1 MKPSDKIIPFPSDS
15 AITNQEI
22 DRYIKAISDNLV
34 CSSKTKKRFL
44 KEFRCDVNEYIQTN
58 RVQQFDDVIKQFGT
72 PEKIA
77 EGFITPENLK
87 VIQKAINFKKTIII
101 FSSIVLLSFIIY
113 LVSSYIDGHKS
124 ANGSHTVEIVDGN
137 NVSVK
142 AALADA
148 HKDYSGYG
156 VDSPVIEATSTQP
169 VN

>member
-15 AITNQEI
+15 VITNQEI

-77 EGFITPENLK
+77 EGLLH
-87 VIQKAINFKKTIII
+87 QKILRLFKKR
-101 FSSIVLLSFIIY
+101 LS
-113 LVSSYIDGHKS
+113 LK
-124 ANGSHTVEIVDGN
+124 
-137 NVSVK
+137 K
-142 AALADA
+142 
-148 HKDYSGYG
+148 
-156 VDSPVIEATSTQP
+156 
-169 VN
+169 